1 MVIITASYLRMVPR
15 LQMSAG
21 FGFHV
26 KYHDN
31 RRLQIDP
38 TYIPDKAEN
47 FEQGLA
53 LIYLAIGKNERQ
65 LFKETPDWYNS
76 GRESV
81 NLLPW
86 FAARKKEQER
96 YEMLPKV
103 SVEPVWLRVL
113 IKMMKEWKQNISDEK
128 SIRFSFN
135 GEFLTFYCGSRKIPI
150 PAIGEKWINEYQFGF
165 EFIDMLPKRIYQEK
179 DGLLIIDDGYLK
191 IGAAEILIHAVGT

>member
-1 MVIITASYLRMVPR
+1 MIEIKEILLEIGFKSGSSQYGFPALILESDLVIITASYLRMVPR

-86 FAARKKEQER
+86 FAARKKEQE
-96 YEMLPKV
+96 E
-103 SVEPVWLRVL
+103 
-113 IKMMKEWKQNISDEK
+113 
-128 SIRFSFN
+128 
-135 GEFLTFYCGSRKIPI
+135 
-150 PAIGEKWINEYQFGF
+150 
-165 EFIDMLPKRIYQEK
+165 EK